1 MKKAI
6 LFDLDGTLT
15 NTSVDIWEN
24 VNLTMRKFGYPEIT
38 LEEAKLFVGNG
49 AVKLIERSL
58 KGAKCDNLKEV
69 VDFYNNAY
77 NFCGSPKTF
86 VYEGMLDLL
95 KRLKKEGYILAVI
108 SNKPQDGTTEVCK
121 TFFSEVKFDCI
132 FGQREGIKV
141 KPDRECVDMTL
152 KELGIT
158 GEEAIFV
165 GDSDVDA
172 MTAINAGVDGICV
185 LWGYRPK
192 ERLVEVGAKVFA
204 ETTDELYQKIKAL

>member
-1 MKKAI
+1 MKKAV

-24 VNLTMRKFGYPEIT
+24 VNLTMRKFGYDEIT

-58 KGAKCDNLKEV
+58 KGAKCDNLLEV
-69 VDFYNNAY
+69 VKFYNDSY

-86 VYEGMLDLL
+86 VYDGMKDLL
-95 KRLKKEGYILAVI
+95 KKLKSEGYILAVI
-108 SNKPQDGTTEVCK
+108 SNKPQDGTIEVCK
-121 TFFSEVKFDCI
+121 TFFSDIEFDCL
-132 FGQREGIKV
+132 FGQREGVKV
-141 KPDRECVDMTL
+141 KPDRECVDLTL
-152 KELGIT
+152 KTLGIT
-158 GEEAIFV
+158 SEEAVFV

-172 MTAINAGVDGICV
+172 LTAINAGVDGICV

-192 ERLVEVGAKVFA
+192 QLLEEVGATVFV
-204 ETTDELYQKIKAL
+204 ETADELYNKIKAL

>member
-1 MKKAI
+1 MKKAV

-24 VNLTMRKFGYPEIT
+24 VNLAMRKFGYPEIT

-95 KRLKKEGYILAVI
+95 KRLKKDGYLLAVI

-121 TFFSEVKFDCI
+121 TFFSEVKFDCV

-141 KPDRECVDMTL
+141 KPDRACVDITL
-152 KELGIT
+152 KELGVT
-158 GEEAIFV
+158 SEEAIFV

-192 ERLVEVGAKVFA
+192 ERLVEVGAKVFVQSA
-204 ETTDELYQKIKAL
+204 DELYKQIKAL

>member
-1 MKKAI
+1 MKKAV

-141 KPDRECVDMTL
+141 KPDKECVDMTL

-158 GEEAIFV
+158 GEEAVFV

-204 ETTDELYQKIKAL
+204 ETADELYQKIKAL

>member
-1 MKKAI
+1 MKRAV

-15 NTSVDIWEN
+15 NTSIDICDN
-24 VNLTMRKFGYPEIT
+24 VNLTLRKFGYPEIT
-38 LEEAKLFVGNG
+38 VEEAKLFVGYG
-49 AVKLIERSL
+49 AKKLIENSL
-58 KGAKCDNLKEV
+58 KGAPCDKFAEM
-69 VDFYNNAY
+69 VDFYNNSY
-77 NFCGSPKTF
+77 NFCGSPKTY

-95 KRLKKEGYILAVI
+95 KKLKSEGYILAVI

-121 TFFSEVKFDCI
+121 KFFSEIKFDVV
-132 FGQREGIKV
+132 FGQREGIKT
-141 KPDRECVDMTL
+141 KPDRACVDMTL

-158 GEEAIFV
+158 ASDAIFI

-192 ERLVEVGAKVFA
+192 ERLVSVGATVFA
-204 ETTDELYQKIKAL
+204 ETPEQLYQRIKAL

>member
-1 MKKAI
+1 MKKAV

-158 GEEAIFV
+158 GEEAVFV

-204 ETTDELYQKIKAL
+204 ETADELYQKIKAL

>member
-1 MKKAI
+1 MKKAV

-24 VNLTMRKFGYPEIT
+24 VNLAMRKFGYPEIT

-95 KRLKKEGYILAVI
+95 KRLKKDGYLLAVI

-121 TFFSEVKFDCI
+121 TFFSEVEFDCV

-141 KPDRECVDMTL
+141 KPDRACVDITL
-152 KELGIT
+152 KELGVT
-158 GEEAIFV
+158 SEEAIFV

-192 ERLVEVGAKVFA
+192 ERLVEVGAKVFVQSA
-204 ETTDELYQKIKAL
+204 DELYKQIKAL

>member
-1 MKKAI
+1 MKKAV

-24 VNLTMRKFGYPEIT
+24 VNLTMRKFGYPEIA

-158 GEEAIFV
+158 GEEAVFV

-204 ETTDELYQKIKAL
+204 ETADELYQKIKAL

>member
-1 MKKAI
+1 MKKAV

-24 VNLTMRKFGYPEIT
+24 VNLTMRKFGYDEIT

-69 VDFYNNAY
+69 VDFYNNSY
-77 NFCGSPKTF
+77 NYCGSPKTF
-86 VYEGMLDLL
+86 VYEGMIEV
-95 KRLKKEGYILAVI
+95 LKKLKEEGYLLAVI
-108 SNKPQDGTTEVCK
+108 SNKPQEGTNEVCK
-121 TFFSEVKFDCI
+121 QFFSEINFDCV
-132 FGQREGIKV
+132 FGQREGVKV
-141 KPDRECVDMTL
+141 KPDRECVDLTL
-152 KELGIT
+152 KDLGVSAS
-158 GEEAIFV
+158 EAIFV

-192 ERLVEVGAKVFA
+192 ERLVEVGAKTFA
-204 ETTDELYQKIKAL
+204 KTAKELYEKIKAY

>member
-1 MKKAI
+1 MKKAV

-24 VNLTMRKFGYPEIT
+24 VNLTMRKFGYSEIT

>member
-15 NTSVDIWEN
+15 NTSIDIWEN
-24 VNLTMRKFGYPEIT
+24 VNLTMREFGYPEIT
-38 LEEAKLFVGNG
+38 VEEAKLFVGNG
-49 AVKLIERSL
+49 AVKLIERAL
-58 KGAKCDNLKEV
+58 KGAPCQDLKKV

-86 VYEGMLDLL
+86 VYDGMLELL
-95 KRLKKEGYILAVI
+95 KKLKSEGYLLAVI

-121 TFFSEVKFDCI
+121 TFFFDVEFDCV

-141 KPDRECVDMTL
+141 KPDRACVDVVL

-158 GEEAIFV
+158 SEEAIFV

-172 MTAINAGVDGICV
+172 MTAINAGVDGVCV

-192 ERLVEVGAKVFA
+192 ELLIQVGAKTFA
-204 ETTDELYQKIKAL
+204 NTADELYQLIKAF

>member
-1 MKKAI
+1 MKKAV

-121 TFFSEVKFDCI
+121 TFFSEVKFDCV

-158 GEEAIFV
+158 GEEAVFV

-204 ETTDELYQKIKAL
+204 ETADELYQKIKAL

>member
-15 NTSVDIWEN
+15 NTSIDICDN
-24 VNLTMRKFGYPEIT
+24 INITLKKYGYPEIT
-38 LEEAKLFVGNG
+38 VEEAKRFVGNG
-49 AVKLIERSL
+49 AAKLVARAL
-58 KGAKCDNLKEV
+58 KSETPQNFQEIL
-69 VDFYNNAY
+69 DFYNNSY
-77 NFCGSPKTF
+77 NYCGSPKTF

-95 KRLKKEGYILAVI
+95 KKLKAEGYLLAVI

-121 TFFSEVKFDCI
+121 QFFADVKFDFV

-141 KPDRECVDMTL
+141 KPDRACVDYTL
-152 KELGIT
+152 KQLGVT
-158 GEEAIFV
+158 AEEALFI

-185 LWGYRPK
+185 LWGYRDK
-192 ERLVEVGAKVFA
+192 SDLVSVGAKTFVNTA
-204 ETTDELYQKIKAL
+204 DELYNKIKEF

>member
-204 ETTDELYQKIKAL
+204 ETADELYKKIKAL

>member
-24 VNLTMRKFGYPEIT
+24 VNLTMRKFGYDEIT

-58 KGAKCDNLKEV
+58 KGAKCDNLLEV
-69 VDFYNNAY
+69 VKFYNDSY

-86 VYEGMLDLL
+86 VYDGMKDLL
-95 KRLKKEGYILAVI
+95 KKLKSEGYILAVI
-108 SNKPQDGTTEVCK
+108 SNKPQDGTVEVCK
-121 TFFSEVKFDCI
+121 TFFSDIEFDCL
-132 FGQREGIKV
+132 FGQREGVKV
-141 KPDRECVDMTL
+141 KPDRECVDLTL
-152 KELGIT
+152 KTLGIT
-158 GEEAIFV
+158 SEEAVFV

-172 MTAINAGVDGICV
+172 LTAINAGVDGICV

-192 ERLVEVGAKVFA
+192 KLLEEVGATVFV
-204 ETTDELYQKIKAL
+204 ETADELYNKIKAL